1 MAKAVTIE
9 QLAAEITQAI
19 VDYTDDVVQAI
30 EVEVEATA
38 NAVLE
43 DIKANAPKRT
53 GEYAKGWSRRKS
65 KSSHQVTHIIHNTK
79 RPQLAHLLEH
89 GHAKKGGGRVE
100 GRPHIR
106 PAVDRHLPAME
117 QRIKQIIERGGAV

>member
-1 MAKAVTIE
+1 MAETVTID
-9 QLAAEITQAI
+9 QLAVEITQAI
-19 VDYTDDVVQAI
+19 ADYTDDVVQAI

-53 GEYAKGWSRRKS
+53 GEYARGWSRRKS
-65 KSSHQVTHIIHNTK
+65 KSSNRVTYIVHNTK

-100 GRPHIR
+100 GKPHIR